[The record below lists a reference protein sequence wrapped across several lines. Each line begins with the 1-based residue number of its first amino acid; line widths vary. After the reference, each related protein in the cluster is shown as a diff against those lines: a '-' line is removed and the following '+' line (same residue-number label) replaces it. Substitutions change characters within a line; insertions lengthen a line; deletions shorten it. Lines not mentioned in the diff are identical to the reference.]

1 MKLIIAVSCL
11 AAFVL
16 AAPQQKDPVPIIKQE
31 SQVNGDGSYSYNFE
45 TGDGT
50 KAEQSG
56 QLKNFGPDDDGEVVT
71 GSFSY
76 VAPDGVTYSV
86 TYTADENGFQPQGAH
101 LLQIPEAIA
110 RSIEYNKAH
119 PEEEKTRK

>member
-1 MKLIIAVSCL
+1 MLTALFPC
-11 AAFVL
+11 
-16 AAPQQKDPVPIIKQE
+16 
-31 SQVNGDGSYSYNFE
+31 YSFE

-56 QLKNFGPDDDGEVVT
+56 QLKNLGPDDDGEVVT

-76 VAPDGVTYSV
+76 VAPDGITYSV
-86 TYTADENGFQPQGAH
+86 TYTADENGFQPQGSH

>member
-1 MKLIIAVSCL
+1 M
-11 AAFVL
+11 
-16 AAPQQKDPVPIIKQE
+16 PIVKQE
-31 SQVNGDGSYSYNFE
+31 SQVNGDGSYSYSFE

-56 QLKNFGPDDDGEVVT
+56 QLKNLGPDDDGETVT

-76 VAPDGVTYSV
+76 VGPDGVTYSV
-86 TYTADENGFQPQGAH
+86 TYIADENGYQPQGSH
-101 LLQIPEAIA
+101 LQQISEAVA

-119 PEEEKTRK
+119 PEEEKSRK